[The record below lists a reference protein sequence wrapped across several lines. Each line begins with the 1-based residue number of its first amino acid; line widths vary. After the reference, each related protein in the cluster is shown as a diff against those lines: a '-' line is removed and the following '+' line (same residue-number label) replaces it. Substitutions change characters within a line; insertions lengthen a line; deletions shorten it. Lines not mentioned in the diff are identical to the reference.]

1 MNTTLPE
8 REPFVATQRPVRRF
22 VAVLAAAFG
31 ALWWSGCA
39 APRISAEAAG
49 IRVDPN
55 TGRASTLIEL
65 HHDAPA
71 SVAVRGLDVDYEGIV
86 LGTYVSEG
94 QDVTGH
100 LKLQGGTSAVIAVDV
115 DVTCSSARHDVFP
128 SEDPSSEY
136 LTDEILRVVVRTPL
150 GLDRSRTLRVK
161 GLSQPA
167 RQPAL
172 PRALS
177 ARGL

>member
-22 VAVLAAAFG
+22 VAVLAVIAVAFG
-31 ALWWSGCA
+31 ALWWSGYA

-49 IRVDPN
+49 MRVDPS

-65 HHDAPA
+65 HNDAPA

-86 LGTYVSEG
+86 LGTYLISEG

-100 LKLQGGTSAVIAVDV
+100 LKLQGGTSAVIEVDV

-136 LTDEILRVVVRTPL
+136 LTDEILRVVLRTPL
-150 GLDRSRTLRVK
+150 GLDRSRTMQVK
-161 GLSQPA
+161 GFLNPLVSQLCLG
-167 RQPAL
+167 R
-172 PRALS
+172 
-177 ARGL
+177 